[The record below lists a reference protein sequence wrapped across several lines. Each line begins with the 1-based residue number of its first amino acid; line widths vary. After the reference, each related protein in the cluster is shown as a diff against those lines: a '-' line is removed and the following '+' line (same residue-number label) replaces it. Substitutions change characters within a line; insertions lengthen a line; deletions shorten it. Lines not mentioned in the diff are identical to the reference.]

1 MPHRLDSLLSP
12 RLVAVVG
19 ASAREG
25 SVGQL
30 TLAQLLAL
38 GFPGA
43 VYPVNPNYD
52 ALAGRPCFADCASL
66 PEAPDLAVFCL
77 PDERLE
83 AAFDAAL
90 AAGMRAATVFS
101 SGRPAD
107 DPGLAERLRDKAIR
121 AGVPICGPNG
131 MGFHNFRDRVSVCGF
146 RASPP
151 GVEGGAVL
159 LSHSGSV
166 LSALSDCED
175 RIGWSLA
182 VSTGNELTTGLADYM
197 DWALA
202 RPETEAI
209 ALFME
214 TARDP
219 TGFAA
224 ALERADARGIPVV
237 ALKVGRSARSA
248 ELAVSHSGALAGDDA
263 VYGALFERHGVIRV
277 ETLDEMAATLQL
289 LTHPRRP
296 AAGGLA
302 TMHDSGGERG
312 LWLDLAERLG
322 VRYGQPSPATVA
334 RLAERLDPGLPP
346 TNPLDAWGTGRD
358 GEAVFADCLAAL
370 AEDPDTALAFFC
382 FDREG
387 GGALEPSY
395 CRAALAAAA
404 RTDKPIALVTSRHGS
419 GSDPRDLEM
428 TRAGLPVI
436 DGEWWALKATRH
448 LLERR
453 DRVRPAPAP
462 DLPEGYAERWRRR
475 LAQGPL
481 REAEALALAAEA
493 GVPTVA
499 CRSAGSVEGALGAAE
514 ALGYPVV
521 LKTARAGLAHK
532 SDVGGVRLGLADE
545 SDLIHAYAEMS
556 AALGVE
562 VLVARQAAPG
572 VEAAL
577 GAIDDPGFGPVV
589 MIGSGGLA
597 IEEEADAA
605 FLLAPFDAATAARA
619 IGRLRLGRRLAAG
632 RGRPARDLGALAEA
646 AAALSAAAAAL
657 SGSLGGLDLNP
668 VIVQETGCLAVDAL
682 QTPRQAAPEAC
693 DEPSER
699 QGRSLQA

>member
-1 MPHRLDSLLSP
+1 MPHPLDPLLSP
-12 RLVAVVG
+12 RSVAVIG
-19 ASAREG
+19 ASARAG

-30 TLAQLLAL
+30 TLAQLAGAGFAGAL
-38 GFPGA
+38 W
-43 VYPVNPNYD
+43 PVNPNYPEI
-52 ALAGRPCFADCASL
+52 AGLACYPDCASL
-66 PEAPDLAVFCL
+66 PGAPDMAVFCL
-77 PDERLE
+77 PNERLE
-83 AAFDAAL
+83 AAFEEAL
-90 AAGMRAATVFS
+90 AAGMRAATIFA
-101 SGRPAD
+101 SGSPAG
-107 DPGLAERLRDKAIR
+107 DPGLPARLKARAGR

-166 LSALSDCED
+166 LSALSDCEE

-182 VSTGNELTTGLADYM
+182 VSTGNELTTTLADYM

-219 TGFAA
+219 EGFAA
-224 ALERADARGIPVV
+224 ALARADARDLPVV

-322 VRYGQPSPATVA
+322 VRYGAPGPQTVA
-334 RLAERLDPGLPP
+334 RLAARLDPGLPP

-358 GEAVFADCLAAL
+358 SEAVFADCLAAL
-370 AEDPDTALAFFC
+370 AEDPDSALAFFC

-387 GGALEPSY
+387 GGRLEPSY
-395 CRAALAAAA
+395 CRAALAAAQ
-404 RTDKPIALVTSRHGS
+404 RTTKPVALVTSRHGN
-419 GSDPRDLEM
+419 GSDPLDLEM

-436 DGEWWALKATRH
+436 DGEWWALKATKH
-448 LLERR
+448 LLARR
-453 DRVRPAPAP
+453 DRVRPGAGRP
-462 DLPEGYAERWRRR
+462 LPGSFAERWRAR
-475 LAQGPL
+475 LAAGDL
-481 REAEALALAAEA
+481 GEAEALALVAEA

-499 CRSAGSVEGALGAAE
+499 CRPAASVKTALESAA
-514 ALGYPVV
+514 ALGYPVA
-521 LKTARAGLAHK
+521 LKTAQPGLAHK
-532 SDVGGVRLGLADE
+532 SDAGGVRLNLADE
-545 SDLIHAYAEMS
+545 GALVRAYADMT
-556 AALGVE
+556 ATLGPA
-562 VLVARQAAPG
+562 VLVAEMAEPG

-577 GAIDDPGFGPVV
+577 GVIDDPGFGPVV
-589 MIGSGGLA
+589 MIGSGGVE
-597 IEEEADAA
+597 IEEERDAA

-619 IGRLRLGRRLAAG
+619 IRPLRLARRLAAG
-632 RGRPARDLGALAEA
+632 RGRPARDLEALA
-646 AAALSAAAAAL
+646 AAAAAL
-657 SGSLGGLDLNP
+657 SQAAAALAGTLGSLDLNP
-668 VIVQETGCLAVDAL
+668 VIVQEQGCLAVDAL
-682 QTPRQAAPEAC
+682 VAGRPAPELRPEA
-693 DEPSER
+693 R
-699 QGRSLQA
+699 VVQA